1 MSDLDSLP
9 DSGPDANACAEY
21 NRLSRRRFITW
32 SGAATAAAITTPL
45 WFPRVTFASFPST
58 RDVIVT
64 VFLRGAADGLT
75 LCVPFGDAG
84 YYANRPSTNL
94 TINPGIGVPAPG
106 EPNGCIDLD
115 GYFGLPPGM
124 ASLYPIYQAQHLAI
138 VHATGSADS
147 SRSHFDAQKYME
159 IGKPADPYLFTG
171 WLGRHVASVNPAD
184 PTAAVRAIGIGY
196 QLPLTLAGSL
206 KGVPVPDLATYNL
219 TGSSSTRTARLAGI
233 SGQYA
238 AQLDPVKTASLNT
251 LNTINAMTTVGAGSY
266 TPPTTNFA
274 YPATTGTGAS
284 GFAKA
289 LKQTAAL
296 IRADIGVEAVAID
309 KSGWDTHSAQGV
321 VVGTMNSVMMDLA
334 NSIRA
339 FYEDVIINGN
349 KNVTL
354 VVMSEFGRRVAQ
366 NASLGTD
373 HGHGNVMLVIGKKI
387 NGGQVKT
394 IWPGL
399 GSGQLY
405 QNLDLNVTID
415 FRDIL
420 AEIVSK
426 RLENTNLA
434 AVFPG
439 YTPTLRNIAVAG

>member
-1 MSDLDSLP
+1 
-9 DSGPDANACAEY
+9 
-21 NRLSRRRFITW
+21 
-32 SGAATAAAITTPL
+32 
-45 WFPRVTFASFPST
+45 
-58 RDVIVT
+58 
-64 VFLRGAADGLT
+64 
-75 LCVPFGDAG
+75 
-84 YYANRPSTNL
+84 
-94 TINPGIGVPAPG
+94 
-106 EPNGCIDLD
+106 
-115 GYFGLPPGM
+115 
-124 ASLYPIYQAQHLAI
+124 
-138 VHATGSADS
+138 
-147 SRSHFDAQKYME
+147 
-159 IGKPADPYLFTG
+159 
-171 WLGRHVASVNPAD
+171 
-184 PTAAVRAIGIGY
+184 
-196 QLPLTLAGSL
+196 
-206 KGVPVPDLATYNL
+206 
-219 TGSSSTRTARLAGI
+219 
-233 SGQYA
+233 
-238 AQLDPVKTASLNT
+238 
-251 LNTINAMTTVGAGSY
+251 
-266 TPPTTNFA
+266 
-274 YPATTGTGAS
+274 
-284 GFAKA
+284 
-289 LKQTAAL
+289 
-296 IRADIGVEAVAID
+296 
-309 KSGWDTHSAQGV
+309 
-321 VVGTMNSVMMDLA
+321 MDLA